1 MSSAANNV
9 TSQAIRFEGH
19 LKFWNGERGYGAIDS
34 LNGGD
39 ELFVHFSAFPL
50 DGPPPTVGEA
60 LSFEVVSGSDGRK
73 QAARVLRSRRC
84 VAAPT
89 PEQRRFAA
97 PSPRRAV
104 LEVRRQ
110 QRRRRIG
117 FAMAGV
123 VLSVA
128 ALAALNLGK
137 PVDKVHQFAQKVNGA
152 TTKVR

>member
-1 MSSAANNV
+1 M
-9 TSQAIRFEGH
+9 RFEGH
-19 LKFWNGERGYGAIDS
+19 LKFWNGERGYGAIET

-50 DGPPPTVGEA
+50 DGAPPTVGEA
-60 LSFEVVSGSDGRK
+60 LSFEVVSAGDGRK
-73 QAARVLRSRRC
+73 QAARVLRSRRSA
-84 VAAPT
+84 AAPT

-97 PSPRRAV
+97 PAPRRPV
-104 LEVRRQ
+104 LEMRRQ
-110 QRRRRIG
+110 QRRRRLG

-137 PVDKVHQFAQKVNGA
+137 PVDKVQQLAQKVTSA
-152 TTKVR
+152 TTTVR